1 MNKKETYEAGYD
13 VNCCRECGEELK
25 LVKHVRHMQ
34 RLCPDC
40 RGARNSSSQAIRD
53 ITENLKKQNAN
64 LVDDDDDDW
73 STQDDPRAVAEKN
86 YGRVN
91 RVSNVAPRETTLSEL
106 F

>member
-53 ITENLKKQNAN
+53 ITEELQKRNAN
-64 LVDDDDDDW
+64 LVDDDDW